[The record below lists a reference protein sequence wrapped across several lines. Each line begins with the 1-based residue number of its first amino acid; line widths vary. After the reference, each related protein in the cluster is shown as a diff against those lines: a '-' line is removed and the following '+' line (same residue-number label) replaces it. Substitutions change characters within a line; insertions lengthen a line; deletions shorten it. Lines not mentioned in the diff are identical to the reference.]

1 MSYVSLFERIPWLID
16 GLLMYNYVIFAD
28 IRVPGRVQAQ
38 GSQVRVA
45 PPPIHLPPILTKSGW
60 NKTNFPEPTKY
71 FFQDLDLCKCL
82 LNFRQVQSPI
92 LSVS

>member
-1 MSYVSLFERIPWLID
+1 MSYVSLFERIPWRID

-45 PPPIHLPPILTKSGW
+45 PPPPSTTPPILTKSGW
-60 NKTNFPEPTKY
+60 IKTNFPEPTNY
-71 FFQDLDLCKCL
+71 FFQDFDFCKCL
-82 LNFRQVQSPI
+82 C
-92 LSVS
+92 